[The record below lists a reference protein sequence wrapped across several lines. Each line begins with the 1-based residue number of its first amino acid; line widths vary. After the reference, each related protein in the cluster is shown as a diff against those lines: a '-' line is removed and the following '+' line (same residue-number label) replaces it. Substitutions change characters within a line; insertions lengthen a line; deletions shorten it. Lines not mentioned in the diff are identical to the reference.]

1 MFTVITLYHFT
12 KFSDPGSLRPSL
24 LELCKSNNVRGT
36 ILIATE
42 GINGTIAGSDTS
54 ISKVITHIKNIPNCN
69 NIKLKKSF
77 ATSMPFARLKVRLKR
92 EIVTMGQ
99 PEVNPISGVGHYVD
113 PSHWDTF
120 TNDPNVVLIDTR
132 NDYEI
137 GIGTFKGS
145 INPGTKSFREF
156 PKWWESNKERFA
168 DKKVAMFCTGGIRC
182 EKSTNYLLNQG
193 VKDVFHLDGGIL
205 KYLEETTAKNS
216 SWEGE
221 CFVFDGRVSV
231 GFGLKEGNHSL
242 CFACRR
248 PLQPEDIKKPGY
260 EAGVSCH
267 QCLNECSDNDRTRF
281 RERQRQILLAR
292 KLGKSHIGPLD

>member
-1 MFTVITLYHFT
+1 MFTVLTLYHFT
-12 KFSDPGSLRPSL
+12 KFRDPDSLRPSL
-24 LELCKSNNVRGT
+24 LELCKSNDVRGT
-36 ILIATE
+36 ILIAKE
-42 GINGTIAGSDTS
+42 GINGTIAGSNTS
-54 ISKVITHIKNIPNCN
+54 ISNVIAHIKNIPTCS
-69 NIKLKKSF
+69 NIKVKKSF
-77 ATSMPFARLKVRLKR
+77 ATSMPFNRLKIRLKR

-99 PEVNPISGVGHYVD
+99 PDVNPVSGVGHYVE
-113 PSHWDTF
+113 PGQWDTF
-120 TNDPNVVLIDTR
+120 TNNPDVVLIDTR

-137 GIGTFKGS
+137 GIGSFKGS
-145 INPGTKSFREF
+145 INPKTKSFREF
-156 PKWWESNKERFA
+156 PKWWDNNKERFA
-168 DKKVAMFCTGGIRC
+168 NKKIAMFCTGGIRC

-205 KYLEETTAKNS
+205 KYLEEISSNSS

-248 PLQPEDIKKPGY
+248 PLQPEDIKKSGY

-267 QCLNECSDNDRTRF
+267 QCLDECSDSDRIRF
-281 RERQRQILLAR
+281 RERQKQILLAR
-292 KLGKSHIGPLD
+292 KRGEPHIGPSD

>member
-1 MFTVITLYHFT
+1 
-12 KFSDPGSLRPSL
+12 
-24 LELCKSNNVRGT
+24 
-36 ILIATE
+36 
-42 GINGTIAGSDTS
+42 
-54 ISKVITHIKNIPNCN
+54 
-69 NIKLKKSF
+69 
-77 ATSMPFARLKVRLKR
+77 
-92 EIVTMGQ
+92 MGR
-99 PEVNPISGVGHYVD
+99 PEVSPVSGVGHYVE
-113 PSHWDTF
+113 PSQWDTF
-120 TNDPNVVLIDTR
+120 TNNPDVVLIDTR

-137 GIGTFKGS
+137 GIGSFKGS
-145 INPGTKSFREF
+145 INPKTKSFREF
-156 PKWWESNKERFA
+156 PKWWGNNKDRFVN
-168 DKKVAMFCTGGIRC
+168 KKIAMFCTGGIRC

-205 KYLEETTAKNS
+205 KYLEETSSKNS

-267 QCLNECSDNDRTRF
+267 QCLDECSDNDRIRF
-281 RERQRQILLAR
+281 RERQKQILLAR
-292 KLGKSHIGPLD
+292 KRGKPHIGPSD